1 MDLKF
6 VETLVGVLER
16 SSALSEIEYS
26 DGERHLRLQR
36 ASERSGIRQEAAGG
50 ATAVRQSDASVDCPP
65 SMPSAPT
72 AAAPAARK
80 HTVAAGMVGTFYGS
94 PAPDQPAFVVV
105 GDTVAEGQTLAIVEA
120 MKLLN
125 PVEADRSGR
134 VAEILV
140 ADGESVSADT
150 PLFVLEELEGL
161 DV

>member
-36 ASERSGIRQEAAGG
+36 AWARPGIQRETAAG
-50 ATAVRQSDASVDCPP
+50 ATAVRQSGAPVAP
-65 SMPSAPT
+65 SIPSAPT

-80 HTVAAGMVGTFYGS
+80 HTIAAGMIGTFYRS
-94 PAPDQPAFVVV
+94 PAPDHPAFVAV

-125 PVEADRSGR
+125 PVDADRSGR

-140 ADGESVSADT
+140 ADGDSVSTET